1 MNMAMTFKTRNLY
14 IKTFKRKEENDGI
27 REKGNYK
34 GPHVSM
40 FDCRLFLSL
49 PIDIR
54 RNVYLFLGDNVQIVR
69 PPPKSSIFSDEIIE
83 YPAVTVTEYDN
94 TLAERYEQHVKIY
107 DYIPN
112 FVSNWCRG
120 FELVKQDPLVAD
132 RLKVCMKYEEEN
144 WFCMQWILVCG
155 QLEVGIFTQDE
166 QFLQVSYGIKEF
178 CEVVDVPVQRLSLG
192 MNVSEINN
200 IEELC
205 TEIKRHWL
213 FDTVQFVS
221 FVNCWDMEHPNV
233 ASIINFMENFNNL
246 RLLKVES
253 QNMFDNLINI
263 QGVRANPGK
272 TIVYNVRQNILE
284 LRAYSLREL
293 GYKSLVNL
301 SRWEQLVSLSLIGCE
316 FIDLNKLVFPKRCKI
331 LNIQDIKYIVWW
343 NQAEI
348 LEVLDRNWLN
358 RTTIS
363 KPQSP
368 EQVEKWYSVYIRVV
382 ETYYPINC
390 ITIQNVKRIKG
401 NIIVPTRLLEDSRI
415 KISNVTKMDE
425 MLMI

>member
-1 MNMAMTFKTRNLY
+1 
-14 IKTFKRKEENDGI
+14 
-27 REKGNYK
+27 
-34 GPHVSM
+34 
-40 FDCRLFLSL
+40 
-49 PIDIR
+49 
-54 RNVYLFLGDNVQIVR
+54 
-69 PPPKSSIFSDEIIE
+69 
-83 YPAVTVTEYDN
+83 
-94 TLAERYEQHVKIY
+94 
-107 DYIPN
+107 
-112 FVSNWCRG
+112 
-120 FELVKQDPLVAD
+120 
-132 RLKVCMKYEEEN
+132 
-144 WFCMQWILVCG
+144 
-155 QLEVGIFTQDE
+155 
-166 QFLQVSYGIKEF
+166 
-178 CEVVDVPVQRLSLG
+178 
-192 MNVSEINN
+192 
-200 IEELC
+200 
-205 TEIKRHWL
+205 
-213 FDTVQFVS
+213 
-221 FVNCWDMEHPNV
+221 
-233 ASIINFMENFNNL
+233 
-246 RLLKVES
+246 
-253 QNMFDNLINI
+253 MFDNLINT

-358 RTTIS
+358 HTTIS

-401 NIIVPTRLLEDSRI
+401 NIIVPARLLEDSRI